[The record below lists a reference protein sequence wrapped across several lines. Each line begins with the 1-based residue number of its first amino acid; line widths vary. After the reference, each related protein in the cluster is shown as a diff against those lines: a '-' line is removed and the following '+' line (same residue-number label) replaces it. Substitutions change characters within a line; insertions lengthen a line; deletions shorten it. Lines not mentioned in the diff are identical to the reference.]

1 MAWSSGFINALNS
14 GAITPKYELKFLNT
28 GYFQGSSISIVG
40 GFQSSQKL
48 QIYETGPRING
59 CSVIPGT
66 WNVTFGSFSVPVVG
80 DITSIYPEVK
90 KGSLAELYC
99 YFGSVKERIAIGQLR
114 NIYGFGE
121 RWTLDFVDLL
131 TAMTSRLS
139 GVIGTPGTGL
149 PDQFE
154 WFYQTRMKGL
164 TTGNWNTT
172 GSAPF
177 PTAIAVDDIRGFLN
191 HQRKFPAS
199 LELGL
204 ARCIPANTSDE
215 FFVTYNSAVQTSG
228 NNGQL
233 NITSPPTLTSN
244 IYPSQRTTQNMPVG
258 SEVYPAAL
266 LKDEPYRIFAR
277 LITSI
282 DGDNLSSWDHYP
294 KSWNFGGTLND
305 SIFDY
310 GDAKNHHE
318 EYIESSLQYKWD
330 YVITDPWSGGIRQF
344 ITSASNTGQWPVWR
358 QNSITWRGAHN
369 FNLSQNIAAQIT
381 DNEIISINRIDLYNP
396 NQRSL
401 YQSTTITY
409 LTTGAGSLGV
419 QEYTSNDMTSLPL
432 LATRTI
438 DNSFIYGYD
447 PHTEQVSRSR
457 IADADVER
465 LYVFDGAN
473 TTKVSLTLP
482 LKYAHLCAGDII
494 FIRSKY
500 ISLRKPYTK
509 NLGDRAMVTAHS
521 FSIGEQRVNIDI
533 IYLQSI
539 F

>member
-1 MAWSSGFINALNS
+1 MAWSTGFISAL
-14 GAITPKYELKFLNT
+14 GAGSITPKYELKFLDT
-28 GYFQGSSISIVG
+28 GYFEGSAITIVG

-59 CSVIPGT
+59 CSVIPGS
-66 WNVTFGSFSVPVVG
+66 WNVSFGSFSVPVVG
-80 DITSIYPEVK
+80 DITAIFPKVK

-114 NIYGFGE
+114 NITGFNN
-121 RWTLDFVDLL
+121 RWTLDFVDIL
-131 TAMTSRLS
+131 TAMTARLS

-154 WFYQTRMKGL
+154 WFYQTRMVGL

-191 HQRKFPAS
+191 HQRKLPAS

-215 FFVTYNSAVQTSG
+215 FYVTYDTAVQTSG

-244 IYPSQRTTQNMPVG
+244 IYPSQRTTQNMPAG

-277 LITSI
+277 LISSI
-282 DGDNLSSWDHYP
+282 DGNNLTAFDSYP

-305 SIFDY
+305 TIFDY

-318 EYIESSLQYKWD
+318 TYIETSLQYKWD
-330 YVITDPWSGGIRQF
+330 YVVTTPWSGGIRKF
-344 ITSASNTGQWPVWR
+344 VTTASNTGQWPVWR
-358 QNSITWRGAHN
+358 QDSITWRSAHN
-369 FNLSQNIAAQIT
+369 FNTSQDIAAHIT

-396 NQRSL
+396 NQRAL

-409 LTTGAGSLGV
+409 LTTGSGSLGV

-432 LATRTI
+432 LHNRAI
-438 DNSFIYGYD
+438 DNSFVYGYD

-473 TTKVSLTLP
+473 TTKVSLTVS

-494 FIRSKY
+494 FIRSKF
-500 ISLRKPYTK
+500 ISTTELYSK
-509 NLGDRAMVTAHS
+509 NLGNRAMVTS
-521 FSIGEQRVNIDI
+521 VSYSIGEQKVDIDI
-533 IYLQSI
+533 CYLQSKL
-539 F
+539 